1 MTLMRVLVT
10 EALKLRR
17 SRITWISWLAIS
29 IMPLVAGLFMWIIME
44 PDRAMRL
51 GLLGQK
57 AQFVGASASWEGFA
71 AMLLQ
76 TVGIGGMIL
85 ISVIAAYVFGREF
98 SDGTV
103 KNLLLLPIPRHD
115 FVFAKLLIVL
125 AWFFLLIVSFL
136 GEAWIVGSLLALPGY
151 SAATVISA
159 LGDILL
165 TSLVA
170 FLLVPPVA
178 YIALLG
184 KGYFAPLGFTVFM
197 LVMGMSIG
205 TTGWGM
211 WFPWSI
217 VPLFAGV
224 AGPRAETLSN
234 GSIVVLFLTFA
245 ASLAVACLHLRYA
258 DNTQ

>member
-1 MTLMRVLVT
+1 MRVFRVAIT
-10 EALKLRR
+10 EVLKLRR

-29 IMPLVAGLFMWIIME
+29 IMPLVAGLFMWILME
-44 PDRAMRL
+44 PERAMQL
-51 GLLGQK
+51 GLIGQK
-57 AQFVGASASWEGFA
+57 AQFVGAEASWAGFT
-71 AMLLQ
+71 AMLVQ
-76 TVGIGGMIL
+76 IVGIGGMIL

-98 SDGTV
+98 SDATV

-125 AWFFLLIVSFL
+125 LWFFLLVASFL
-136 GEAWIVGSLLALPGY
+136 VEAWLVGTLLVLPDY
-151 SAATVISA
+151 SAPALVTA

-165 TSLVA
+165 TSLIT

-178 YIALLG
+178 YISLLG

-205 TTGWGM
+205 TTGWGK

-217 VPLFAGV
+217 VPLYAGV
-224 AGPRAETLSN
+224 AGPRTATLAD
-234 GSIVVLFLTFA
+234 GSIVVLLGTFA
-245 ASLAVACLHLRYA
+245 LSLTAACLHLRYA